1 MKLYIQVENGNT
13 VNHPALEDNL
23 LQAFGRIPE
32 NWKPFVRV
40 SSPNVGVYEVL
51 ESETPTY
58 ELVDEVWTDVWQKR
72 NMTDEEKLQK
82 QNEVKEIW
90 NSRPNRENFS
100 TWTFDEETC
109 SYIAPI
115 PKPLDG
121 KQYYWDGSTEAWKEI
136 IQP

>member
-13 VNHPALEDNL
+13 VNHPALKDNL
-23 LQAFGRIPE
+23 LQVFGRIPE
-32 NWKPFVRV
+32 NWQPFVRV
-40 SSPNVGVYEVL
+40 SSPGLGVYEVL

-58 ELVDEVWTDVWQKR
+58 ELVDGVWTDVWQKR

-90 NSRPNRENFS
+90 NARPNRENFS
-100 TWTFDEETC
+100 TWIFDEETC

-115 PKPLDG
+115 PKPLDS
-121 KQYYWDGSTEAWKEI
+121 KQYYWDGSTEAWREI